1 MATSLHPYWA
11 FSPRDGGTGPTLQ
24 GWAAT
29 SAKREKAWP
38 PGNGQG
44 TSVPSPGQAPRASD
58 EPLQGGRSARRQGF
72 CSTDS
77 NPGSQREVTVS
88 SRRASERRDGG
99 RGRSEQ
105 VMRSD
110 GAGITC
116 HPKKSECGHCP
127 HPTPEFMRPCR
138 ELSAMRVKKPR
149 TALKAPGQG
158 PNPPA
163 HDRPHS
169 LAPAP
174 EAAHVA
180 AGPGQK
186 PLDRSAGLTW
196 PGQGD
201 SGFPEETGGSARWA
215 GSPGGQEAG
224 GGTPPRAGGRQDSCT
239 CALERPQGGAAL
251 QGAVPNLGPAG
262 AGPPEGP
269 QVREEADESRSKTS
283 QGQLPQGVRAG
294 SRGSCFKLERA
305 KSRSG
310 K

>member
-1 MATSLHPYWA
+1 MESARPHQKQRALTSDGSHREASGQAPFLPTSCCLCPRTGSYGLLPEAAEGGSMATSLHPYWA

-44 TSVPSPGQAPRASD
+44 TSVPSPGQAPRASY

-99 RGRSEQ
+99 RGRGEQ

-127 HPTPEFMRPCR
+127 RPTPEFMRPCR
-138 ELSAMRVKKPR
+138 ELSGMRVKN
-149 TALKAPGQG
+149 PGQ
-158 PNPPA
+158 
-163 HDRPHS
+163 
-169 LAPAP
+169 L
-174 EAAHVA
+174 
-180 AGPGQK
+180 
-186 PLDRSAGLTW
+186 
-196 PGQGD
+196 
-201 SGFPEETGGSARWA
+201 
-215 GSPGGQEAG
+215 
-224 GGTPPRAGGRQDSCT
+224 
-239 CALERPQGGAAL
+239 
-251 QGAVPNLGPAG
+251 
-262 AGPPEGP
+262 
-269 QVREEADESRSKTS
+269 
-283 QGQLPQGVRAG
+283 
-294 SRGSCFKLERA
+294 
-305 KSRSG
+305 
-310 K
+310 